1 MTAGG
6 RTDRRTNPQQTDTAA
21 DSSSDSTAGILTY
34 PISPDYVQSW
44 TPVRALCELI
54 ANALDEDPATTVRWA
69 DGVLTIAD
77 DGPGIPEEGMIL
89 GHSTKTMRQI
99 GQFGE
104 GKKLACLVLA
114 RSSEIGA
121 VRCETVGY
129 GFTPTVERR
138 RLLEGLIPSLSGQGA
153 EVLVYHLRAN
163 DRTHGTAFTV
173 ACAHELAEEAIG
185 RFRALSEPGYHP
197 PTNPGTCVL
206 TGKPGR
212 VW

>member
-34 PISPDYVQSW
+34 PISPDYVRSW

-54 ANALDEDPATTVRWA
+54 ANALDEDPDATVSWA

-89 GHSTKTMRQI
+89 GYSTKTAAQI

-114 RSSEIGA
+114 RSPDVGV

-129 GFTPTVERR
+129 GFIPTVERR
-138 RLLEGLIPSLSGQGA
+138 RLLEGLIPSRSGHGA

-163 DRTHGTAFTV
+163 GRTHGTAFTV
-173 ACAHELAEEAIG
+173 ECPQA
-185 RFRALSEPGYHP
+185 
-197 PTNPGTCVL
+197 
-206 TGKPGR
+206 
-212 VW
+212 